1 LGFAS
6 RSSFGSL
13 VAFLEETAIFAVSSF
28 CLILYDLSDDR
39 ICMVQSGWFPMI
51 AKRGFGSAGFVLLA
65 GVALCLS
72 QTSGVKQEDKQQQFA
87 AHIEKAN
94 AFLREKQPALA
105 IPEFE
110 AAVTIDPENADAQAN
125 LGVLLFFQGNAAD
138 SIPHFRAALAARK
151 VPESQEERQPGLA
164 KIQGLLGM
172 AESRTLDF
180 ADARKDMEVAFPS
193 LQDPRFQLQL
203 GLELVGLDTES
214 GDLDKAAAVIAQLR
228 KAAPDNAEVLY
239 AAYRTYS
246 DLAGESMLALSL
258 AAPDSAQ
265 MHQLLAHEEIR
276 QGNTNDAIAQYRK
289 AIVIDP
295 HLPGIHFELAEL
307 LHTSTDESVKK
318 DAERE
323 YRTALVE
330 NPQNEKSILR
340 LAEIDSQRGN
350 VQQSYKEYTK
360 AVELQPADADAKLG
374 LAKTLIDM
382 NQADKAL
389 SLLEDA
395 VKLEPTNATAH
406 YRLATLYRKMGRV
419 DDAKR
424 EVELYQKLKDMKE
437 KLRALYKE
445 LQVQPAE
452 IRAAEQDEQ

>member
-1 LGFAS
+1 MNLQKAIVFGGIGLLLSPAFCFAQ
-6 RSSFGSL
+6 
-13 VAFLEETAIFAVSSF
+13 AAQTAN
-28 CLILYDLSDDR
+28 
-39 ICMVQSGWFPMI
+39 
-51 AKRGFGSAGFVLLA
+51 
-65 GVALCLS
+65 
-72 QTSGVKQEDKQQQFA
+72 DKQAQ
-87 AHIEKAN
+87 IEEHSRKAQEY
-94 AFLREKQPALA
+94 LRAKQPVLA

-110 AAVTIDPENADAQAN
+110 AMVAIEPGSVDAQAN
-125 LGVLLFFQGNAAD
+125 LGVLLFFQGKVAD
-138 SIPHFRAALAARK
+138 SIPHLRVALAAGS
-151 VPESQEERQPGLA
+151 EARQPGLA
-164 KIQGLLGM
+164 RIQGLLGM

-180 ADARKDMEVAFPS
+180 GNARADMEAAFSSLVAS
-193 LQDPRFQLQL
+193 SSQDPRFQLQL

-239 AAYRTYS
+239 AAYRTYT

-265 MHQLLAHEEIR
+265 MHQLFAHEDAR
-276 QGNTNDAIAQYRK
+276 QGNTNGAIAQYRK
-289 AIVIDP
+289 AIAIDP
-295 HLPGIHFELAEL
+295 HLPGVHFELAEL
-307 LHTSTDESVKK
+307 LHISTDEAVKK
-318 DAERE
+318 EAEQE
-323 YRTALVE
+323 YHAALLE
-330 NPQNEKSILR
+330 NPQNEKSVLR
-340 LAEIDSQRGN
+340 LAEMDGRKGN
-350 VQQSYKEYTK
+350 IEKAYEEYRK

-389 SLLEDA
+389 PLLEDS

-419 DDAKR
+419 DDATR
-424 EVELYQKLKDMKE
+424 EVELYQKFKDMKE

-452 IRAAEQDEQ
+452 IRADEQDEQ